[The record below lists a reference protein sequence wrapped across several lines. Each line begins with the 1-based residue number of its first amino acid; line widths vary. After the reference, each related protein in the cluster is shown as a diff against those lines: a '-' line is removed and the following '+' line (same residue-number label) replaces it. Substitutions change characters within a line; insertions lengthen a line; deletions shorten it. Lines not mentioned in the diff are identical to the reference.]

1 LTCDVGRINKK
12 ENMKIEIL
20 GMGCPKC
27 KMLYENVKKAVEEKV
42 IYPKSC
48 ENHLL
53 GGASLISLNLNRE
66 MPISLSLNRG
76 LVNAGHYRR
85 YSKQFE

>member
-1 LTCDVGRINKK
+1 
-12 ENMKIEIL
+12 MSS
-20 GMGCPKC
+20 
-27 KMLYENVKKAVEEKV
+27 
-42 IYPKSC
+42 SC